1 MLRGKP
7 NFGAAHLMEG
17 YVRTKTTR
25 NTLAA
30 IGLSLV
36 APASAHADIFD
47 GLMEVSKCI
56 GVPGGCFGGDWVLKT
71 PRDAWHDLLTEGP
84 GHNNDPRGQ
93 YWPHRTIFGDW

>member
-1 MLRGKP
+1 MLSGNP
-7 NFGAAHLMEG
+7 NCGAAYLMED
-17 YVRTKTTR
+17 YVLTKTIR

-30 IGLSLV
+30 IGLLLL

-47 GLMEVSKCI
+47 ALMEVSKCI

-84 GHNNDPRGQ
+84 GHNNEFGSER
-93 YWPHRTIFGDW
+93 PHRTFGDR